1 MREREWSPTETIC
14 CLSRAV
20 YFPRQVILPVK
31 VSVQSSGPQAPWFD
45 GRKVPFLAQV
55 QARPVIMQGATTGWG
70 ERVRTEEGHFLLQK
84 ILSNSKK
91 IT

>member
-1 MREREWSPTETIC
+1 M
-14 CLSRAV
+14 
-20 YFPRQVILPVK
+20 YFPKQVILPVT
-31 VSVQSSGPQAPWFD
+31 VSVQSSRPTGPHGLMDA
-45 GRKVPFLAQV
+45 KYPFWPRFRP
-55 QARPVIMQGATTGWG
+55 RPVIMQGATTGWG

>member
-1 MREREWSPTETIC
+1 MGGHPETIC
-14 CLSRAV
+14 GLSRAA
-20 YFPRQVILPVK
+20 YFPKQVILPVTA
-31 VSVQSSGPQAPWFD
+31 SVQSSRPTGPHGLMD
-45 GRKVPFLAQV
+45 TKYPFWPRF
-55 QARPVIMQGATTGWG
+55 RPRPRPMIMQGAMAGWG

>member
-1 MREREWSPTETIC
+1 MDAKYPFW
-14 CLSRAV
+14 
-20 YFPRQVILPVK
+20 PRFRP
-31 VSVQSSGPQAPWFD
+31 
-45 GRKVPFLAQV
+45 
-55 QARPVIMQGATTGWG
+55 RPVIMQGATAGWG